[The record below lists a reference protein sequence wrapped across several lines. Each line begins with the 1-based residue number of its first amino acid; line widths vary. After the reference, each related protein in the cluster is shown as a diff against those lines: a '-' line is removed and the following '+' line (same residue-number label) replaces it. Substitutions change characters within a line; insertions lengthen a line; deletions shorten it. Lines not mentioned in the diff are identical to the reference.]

1 MYSNR
6 HRNIIIPINNKN
18 HLINLNHYIDYL
30 KAIPLELYSTRPIF
44 YYNNFKW
51 DALGL
56 LGERIHRSN
65 IRSKYLQLCFSE
77 LNINI
82 ARVLDNEVE
91 IFAKYKNNKKRILGA
106 LEYINDKL
114 SEQQLNRILTR
125 TYKLSDERKI
135 IYEQP
140 GRSSN

>member
-1 MYSNR
+1 M
-6 HRNIIIPINNKN
+6 
-18 HLINLNHYIDYL
+18 
-30 KAIPLELYSTRPIF
+30 
-44 YYNNFKW
+44 
-51 DALGL
+51 GL

-91 IFAKYKNNKKRILGA
+91 IFTKYKNNKKRIIGA
-106 LEYINDKL
+106 IEYINAKL
-114 SEQQLNRILTR
+114 SEQQLNRILTK
-125 TYKLSDERKI
+125 TFKISDERKI

-140 GRSSN
+140 RRSIN

>member
-1 MYSNR
+1 MNR
-6 HRNIIIPINNKN
+6 HRKIVIPINYKN
-18 HLINLNHYIDYL
+18 HLINLKHYIDYF
-30 KAIPLELYSTRPIF
+30 KAIPLSFYSDRPIF

-82 ARVLDNEVE
+82 TRVLDNEVD
-91 IFAKYKNNKKRILGA
+91 IFMKYKNNKKRIIGA
-106 LEYINDKL
+106 LEYIDAKL
-114 SEQQLNRILTR
+114 LENQLNRILTR
-125 TYKLSDERKI
+125 TLKLTDERTI